1 MSYFTETSGGRLQLD
16 KGAAFCGMLSNKLPP
31 RHLPF
36 TDLID
41 GFDEQLRRLNPAV
54 TSGSLANAHGDW
66 YEWLLAL
73 EGWNYH
79 IAARTRL
86 LPLQIPNASQFD
98 RAKLYQPALFA
109 IIDQLRTKV
118 NASASVSLV
127 TSNPD
132 FVLIDTA
139 SIELPPRF
147 AEQIGHLTEESIDRL
162 DNAYRELIGKCGFAA
177 IAGYASVKMS
187 LRPDRR
193 LQIAHE
199 GSLVKAVHA
208 HMQTKLKPG
217 KPIDL
222 KYYAVS
228 TKVGEADQRA
238 LRTVATHSIATPDR
252 EPEAA
257 VDAVYEVNSL
267 NDTTELFA
275 AILR

>member
-1 MSYFTETSGGRLQLD
+1 MSYFSETSGGRLQLD

-31 RHLPF
+31 RHVPF
-36 TDLID
+36 TELID
-41 GFDEQLRRLNPAV
+41 GFDAQLRALYPAV

-86 LPLQIPNASQFD
+86 LPLQIPNVSQFD
-98 RAKLYQPALFA
+98 RARLYQPEPFA
-109 IIDQLRTKV
+109 IIEQLRTKV
-118 NASASVSLV
+118 KTSAAVSLV

-132 FVLIDTA
+132 FVLINARAID
-139 SIELPPRF
+139 LPPWF
-147 AEQIGHLTEESIDRL
+147 GEQIGHLTEESLALL
-162 DNAYRELIGKCGFAA
+162 DNAYRELIGRCGLEA
-177 IAGYASVKMS
+177 IAGYASVKLS

-199 GSLVKAVHA
+199 GSLTKAVHA
-208 HMQTKLKPG
+208 HLQTKLKPG
-217 KPIDL
+217 TPVDL

-228 TKVGEADQRA
+228 TKLGDADRRA
-238 LRTVATHSIATPDR
+238 LRTVATHSIASPDH

-267 NDTTELFA
+267 NEATEFFA